1 MYPSS
6 VVGRNMVLEVQ
17 QGRDAEGTG
26 LAGGTGVRGGGH
38 RAAGGKTRGG
48 PLRFYLCKLYPIND
62 GRTFHIWM
70 LRKYTNL
77 AKTESCKSPSSRK
90 KNLR

>member
-26 LAGGTGVRGGGH
+26 LAGGRGVLGGGH
-38 RAAGGKTRGG
+38 GAAGGKTRGG
-48 PLRFYLCKLYPIND
+48 LSGF
-62 GRTFHIWM
+62 TFISFTLQAMEEHC
-70 LRKYTNL
+70 TFG
-77 AKTESCKSPSSRK
+77 C
-90 KNLR
+90 